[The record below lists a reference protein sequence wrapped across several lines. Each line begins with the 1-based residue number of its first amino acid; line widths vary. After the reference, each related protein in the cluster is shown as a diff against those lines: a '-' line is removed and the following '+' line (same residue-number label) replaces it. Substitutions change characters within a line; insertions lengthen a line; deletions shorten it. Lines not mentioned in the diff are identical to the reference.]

1 MVIANFKPRGG
12 LQFIGGPY
20 AHCYTIGES
29 RLWFPCVDSNT
40 ELSTWTLEFTVDARL
55 TGRVQLNRSF
65 LTTRWDQPGFDLSSI
80 DREPRVPIRCVGWS
94 TRLSAKG
101 KVKINL
107 TFL

>member
-1 MVIANFKPRGG
+1 MSGLGIPVLNMCKPRGG

-55 TGRVQLNRSF
+55 TGSVRRRLLHTNTKSRKNGNFRV
-65 LTTRWDQPGFDLSSI
+65 
-80 DREPRVPIRCVGWS
+80 
-94 TRLSAKG
+94 
-101 KVKINL
+101 
-107 TFL
+107 

>member
-1 MVIANFKPRGG
+1 MSHWIPILIASSLTIYNVTFLRQGKSEVNLYKPRGG

-55 TGRVQLNRSF
+55 TGSVQR
-65 LTTRWDQPGFDLSSI
+65 
-80 DREPRVPIRCVGWS
+80 
-94 TRLSAKG
+94 RL
-101 KVKINL
+101 
-107 TFL
+107 